1 MRVTHNESM
10 NSASRSLL
18 LASAFLFS
26 LPAFCADDLRIGVGY
41 EFSQGDYGQTIDTK
55 QHSIPMSLSW
65 QQNSWHL
72 QASSTYISSSG
83 PDNLVSIENNVS
95 TSSGN
100 PNQQRHDAGL
110 GDTTLTV
117 RKELDWGANQGIYV
131 DLSSSVRLST
141 ASSSSNIL
149 KRDEDY
155 SLVLDAYT
163 VQGRWLPLMSVGY
176 KWLGDGDNFTPRNIW
191 LASLGAQYQL
201 ANQCYLGAIADY
213 QQAVTSNSTP
223 LKEAFA
229 YFGCPLSAQWL
240 VSPYVIAGFSDSS
253 VDYGM
258 GVQLVWYPL
267 R

>member
-1 MRVTHNESM
+1 MCVTIYESM
-10 NSASRSLL
+10 NTAFRTLL
-18 LASAFLFS
+18 LASALLFS
-26 LPAFCADDLRIGVGY
+26 LPSFSADDLRIGVGY
-41 EFSQGDYGQTIDTK
+41 EFSQGDYGQTTDTK

-65 QQNSWHL
+65 QQDSWHL
-72 QASSTYISSSG
+72 QASSSYISSSG
-83 PDNLVSIENNVS
+83 PDNLVNVDSNVS

-110 GDTTLTV
+110 GDTTLSV

-131 DLSSSVRLST
+131 DLNASVRLAT

-155 SLVLDAYT
+155 SLVLEAYT
-163 VQGRWLPLMSVGY
+163 VHGRWLPLMSVGY
-176 KWLGDGDNFTPRNIW
+176 KWLGDGENFIPRNIW

-213 QQAVTSNSTP
+213 QQAVTSRSAP
-223 LKEAFA
+223 LKEAFT

-253 VDYGM
+253 VDYGI